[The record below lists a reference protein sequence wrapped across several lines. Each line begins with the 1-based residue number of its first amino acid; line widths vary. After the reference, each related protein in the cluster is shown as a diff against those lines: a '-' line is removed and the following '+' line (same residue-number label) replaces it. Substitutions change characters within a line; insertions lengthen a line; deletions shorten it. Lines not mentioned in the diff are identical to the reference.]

1 MLPLRSRTGGAY
13 FSNACSS
20 LTAFCQSLLAV
31 SQANP
36 IKNTTIMETINV
48 KVDRGSYVSPSTVVM
63 HIRPEGVLC
72 QSGSMTIDDFIR
84 DTESEDF
91 LNF

>member
-1 MLPLRSRTGGAY
+1 
-13 FSNACSS
+13 
-20 LTAFCQSLLAV
+20 
-31 SQANP
+31 
-36 IKNTTIMETINV
+36 METINV